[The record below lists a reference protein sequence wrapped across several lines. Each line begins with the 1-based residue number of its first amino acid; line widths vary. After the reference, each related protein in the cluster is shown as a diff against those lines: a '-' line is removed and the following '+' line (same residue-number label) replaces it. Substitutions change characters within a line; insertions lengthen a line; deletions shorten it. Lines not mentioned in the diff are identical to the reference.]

1 MLLRYFDIHKI
12 EITYTFMNLC
22 KLLFRNINALSAN
35 PIKSS
40 NTQTIRRQQL
50 TNCLSVFDHF
60 VGLVLRGLGYI
71 SLNPQQNFKIFE
83 KFIKIRNKFLK
94 TWTNTFAIWIICK
107 L

>member
-50 TNCLSVFDHF
+50 TNCLRVFDLF
-60 VGLVLRGLGYI
+60 VGLSLKGLNEILHLTDNLHIVFRERVY
-71 SLNPQQNFKIFE
+71 LDRK
-83 KFIKIRNKFLK
+83 KFIECI
-94 TWTNTFAIWIICK
+94 
-107 L
+107 